1 MYSVK
6 QAVILAGGA
15 GTRLGALTQTVPKP
29 LLPVAGRPFLDYL
42 VWNLSRHGIRDIIL
56 SCGYLGEQ
64 IVDHYKKNGRD
75 KQTIRAFIEPEPL
88 GTGGALR
95 FLAAELREQFFLLNG
110 DSLFDVNYW
119 ELSKAVSSSED
130 ATATIALRSVS
141 NAARYGRVEL
151 HGERVVGFLEKE
163 ANPRPGLIN
172 AGLCWMDRRL
182 VEWLPAGASSLERDL
197 FPRLVWE
204 KRLFGKRFDGY
215 FIDMGIPDDYARADQ
230 DLVNWQ
236 RRPACFLDRD
246 GVINVDHGYVH
257 TPERFEWVAGAPQAI
272 RWCNE
277 NGYLVIVVTNQS
289 GIARGYYD
297 AIQFQAL
304 TAWMDAELAALGAH
318 VDATY
323 YCPHH
328 PSMGESSLRMACQCR
343 KPNPGLL
350 EQAMSEW
357 NVDPTR
363 SFLIGDKP
371 SDLEAAHCVGVA
383 GHLFSGGRLDLFLL
397 EAATGQ
403 TAS

>member
-1 MYSVK
+1 MYSAK

-15 GTRLGALTQTVPKP
+15 GTRLGALTKTVPKP
-29 LLPVAGRPFLDYL
+29 LLPIGGHPFLDHL

-64 IVDHYKKNGRD
+64 IVDHYKKNCSN

-88 GTGGALR
+88 GSGGALR
-95 FLAAELREQFFLLNG
+95 FLAAELREQFFVLNG
-110 DSLFDVNYW
+110 DSLFDINYLD
-119 ELSKAVSSSED
+119 LSSRVHPPEQ
-130 ATATIALRSVS
+130 ATATIALCSVS

-151 HGERVVGFLEKE
+151 YGEQVVGFVEKE
-163 ANPRPGLIN
+163 ANPVPGLIN

-182 VEWLPAGASSLERDL
+182 VERLPAGASSLEREL

-204 KRLFGKRFDGY
+204 KRLFGKVFDGY
-215 FIDMGIPDDYARADQ
+215 FIDMGIPADYAQADQ
-230 DLVNWQ
+230 DLVSWQ

-246 GVINVDHGYVH
+246 GVINIDHGYVH
-257 TPERFEWVAGAPQAI
+257 TPDRFEWVAGAPQAI

-277 NGYLVIVVTNQS
+277 HGYLVIVVTNQS

-304 TAWMDAELAALGAH
+304 TAWMDAELASMGAH

-328 PSMGESSLRMACQCR
+328 PSAGEAPLRMDCHCR

-357 NVDPTR
+357 EVDRRR
-363 SFLIGDKP
+363 SLLIGDKP

-397 EAATGQ
+397 EAVTGT
-403 TAS
+403 TAV